1 MTDNQ
6 GISDH
11 KIREDDV
18 SRLPFTAG
26 VVLAISA
33 VLSLILGWY
42 TIGHWRAWLFI
53 GLGAAVA
60 ATSVLLLLR
69 VRGAALLALAAA
81 LASLVISAIW
91 ATYYFWFGISVILL
105 DALAIFAIVRS
116 KARLRAGKDPLR
128 T

>member
-1 MTDNQ
+1 MTGDR
-6 GISDH
+6 SDH
-11 KIREDDV
+11 KIREEDV

-42 TIGHWRAWLFI
+42 TVGHWRAWLFI
-53 GLGAAVA
+53 GLGAVVA
-60 ATSVLLLLR
+60 ATSAMLLFRL
-69 VRGAALLALAAA
+69 RGAAALALIAAV
-81 LASLVISAIW
+81 ASLVISAIW
-91 ATYYFWFGISVILL
+91 VSFYFWFGISTILL

-116 KARLRAGKDPLR
+116 KARLFAGKDPQR

>member
-1 MTDNQ
+1 M
-6 GISDH
+6 
-11 KIREDDV
+11 
-18 SRLPFTAG
+18 
-26 VVLAISA
+26 VLAISA

-42 TIGHWRAWLFI
+42 TVGHWRAWLFI

-60 ATSVLLLLR
+60 ATSVLLLR